1 MKRIPTLAAF
11 LALMILATACRQPPT
26 PPQPSMTQAPS
37 SGNSSG
43 SYNNSGSNN
52 LGTLATDLQ
61 FAPSQ
66 GLETRSDDFSEIS
79 DSDRLEG
86 LLPSVYFDFDQSA
99 LRSQDRPLIEQA
111 ADYLLN
117 NSSAKLLIEGHCDWR
132 GTTEYNMALGERRA
146 ANAREYLLS
155 LGIDPNRV
163 EIVTLGDR
171 EATQSSDANMLQ
183 RDRRADLVIIR

>member
-26 PPQPSMTQAPS
+26 PPQPNMTQAPS
-37 SGNSSG
+37 SANGSGN
-43 SYNNSGSNN
+43 YGSNN
-52 LGTLATDLQ
+52 LGTLATNLEI
-61 FAPSQ
+61 APST
-66 GLETRSDDFSEIS
+66 GLEERAAGFDGINDAN
-79 DSDRLEG
+79 RLEG
-86 LLPSVYFDFDQSA
+86 ILPSVYFDFDQSA
-99 LRSQDRPLIEQA
+99 LRPQDRPLIQQA
-111 ADYLLN
+111 ADYLLD
-117 NSSAKLLIEGHCDWR
+117 NSGAKLLVEGHCDWR

-171 EATQSSDANMLQ
+171 ASTQSSDGNMLQ
-183 RDRRADLVIIR
+183 RDRRADLVIIY